1 MVRLDDFARHGFMIR
16 LRDME
21 CCPMRESAE
30 RAEYIGEVAAGMA
43 RIARDGNLSLLAFIL
58 DMAAL
63 EARRYAEPPASER
76 VESQRQL
83 VGRCHR

>member
-1 MVRLDDFARHGFMIR
+1 
-16 LRDME
+16 
-21 CCPMRESAE
+21 MRESAE

>member
-1 MVRLDDFARHGFMIR
+1 
-16 LRDME
+16 
-21 CCPMRESAE
+21 MRESAE

-63 EARRYAEPPASER
+63 EARRYAEPPSSEP
-76 VESQRQL
+76 VASQRRL
-83 VGRCHR
+83 EGGASLTVHR

>member
-1 MVRLDDFARHGFMIR
+1 
-16 LRDME
+16 
-21 CCPMRESAE
+21 MRESAE
-30 RAEYIGEVAAGMA
+30 RAEYIGEIAAGMA

-63 EARRYAEPPASER
+63 EARRYVEPPRPSEP

-83 VGRCHR
+83 EGRCHR